1 LRRIPQEQELED
13 TTAQGGWMYADLFL
27 ALMVVFLAT
36 VSFVPQFNLDPKL
49 SADPTGSGKAVY
61 SFSKIHSQRLDV
73 VFDQYDYQFLL
84 KSIKTFLEK
93 NNIDGDAEIVFV
105 QIVGGYNPGIEK
117 SQAAI
122 DRALYFSQLIDKSN
136 HMLLQH
142 ASTTLSSSSSIDP
155 GQVVMQITFASRIGV
170 TG

>member
-1 LRRIPQEQELED
+1 LRRIPPEQELED

-36 VSFVPQFNLDPKL
+36 VSF
-49 SADPTGSGKAVY
+49 
-61 SFSKIHSQRLDV
+61 SKIHSQRLDV

-84 KSIKTFLEK
+84 KSIKSFLEK

-105 QIVGGYNPGIEK
+105 QIVGGYNLGIEK

-122 DRALYFSQLIDKSN
+122 DRALHFSQLIDKSN